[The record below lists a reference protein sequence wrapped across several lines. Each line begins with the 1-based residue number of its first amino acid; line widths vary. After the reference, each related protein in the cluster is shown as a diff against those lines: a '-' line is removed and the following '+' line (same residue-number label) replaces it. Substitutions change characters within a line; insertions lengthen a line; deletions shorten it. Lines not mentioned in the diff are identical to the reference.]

1 MKNISNAFK
10 RALFYNKRDYIAYAD
25 ITLVDGTILHLT
37 NDEIWQGGYSR
48 EEAISQDE
56 NFTLLGSAIINPATL
71 IINNIKDKFSEYVFE
86 KATVQLS
93 EAMAFT
99 DETPTRIETLY
110 AGVYTVED
118 TKYNGA
124 TIKLSLVDN
133 MSKFDRPYSESNLSY
148 PATCDDIIRNACS
161 VCGVTLQTFESALKN
176 LSITNP
182 PEKEAITFREVI
194 SWVATICGCYA
205 KCDTRGRLEL
215 KWVDRTLLQQTL
227 DSIDGGEFDAGTPYY
242 TTGVSLN
249 GGTFNPWNTGDVYD
263 GGDFAELDN
272 IAIIKGLSLQ
282 DICIDDT
289 VIAGVRILIK
299 DKTADSSQD
308 ILSYVYPS
316 DYTEGFIVEVSDNEF
331 ITTNNVQ
338 TILTHLGTLLYGMTF
353 RKLNVTQL
361 SDPSIEAGD
370 IGLVID
376 RKQHAFAII
385 VTRCTF
391 KIGARQTIVCGS
403 ESALNNS
410 STRFSQATKTFLE
423 TKAMMNVER
432 NERILALQQLSNAL
446 NSKAGLYTTV
456 EPTASG
462 AIFYM
467 HDLPNLSESKVVW
480 KMTDEAWGVT
490 TNYNGAHPEQTV
502 WNAGM
507 TVDGNTIVRLLS
519 AVGIS
524 ADWIN
529 AGKIEIKDDNDNVIF
544 LADINNKIVRIGAL
558 EQAISTANAA
568 LSAVEDKLSIVL
580 TDDYK
585 TIVTNA
591 DGTIASFP
599 ECKTFYRVYF
609 NGTDVTESNDV
620 QLQMFLKTGVQYA
633 YDYGPLYYLQ
643 ITGLPN
649 MDFGFLAIR
658 ATYKGLVAEKRYYV
672 YKRKV
677 GGSTNYGLDVTPMK
691 SVIGE
696 GAVYSP
702 DIITADAYSTTDNGT
717 TKTAYLGDISVDI
730 RVGEDTWYEDVVS
743 YDSVSS
749 ASIKIER
756 TNDLVPIVEA
766 STAYDVVKLPLNTA
780 AVRMRLVS
788 GTTVLDQQE
797 VVLLTA
803 SASEIALT
811 QEKVFNA
818 ITNDGVAQGLF
829 LDNGNLYI
837 NASYI
842 GAGAINIG
850 KNVTVNGVTQWQR
863 TFYANTANGYVEIN
877 ADSLKIQGSNVSD
890 VAASQ
895 AALLAEDS
903 ILNDV
908 DSQDKLFT
916 AITGGDAN
924 QGIFLENGK
933 LYINSSYIKT
943 GTLVVG
949 GANNANGTIRVN
961 NASGTLIGGI
971 NNTEIYHKHTNND
984 KISMNSGG
992 LYFYKNTSTRV
1003 GEIRRDGNDL
1013 YIGGASGL
1021 SIQAGGDISLFCYD
1035 NSQTYNGINIV
1046 KSNTTPVSVGNGATE
1061 WYVEIPTSIN
1071 LDGTV
1076 ASWASLRLSGGIIYN
1091 R

>member
-25 ITLVDGTILHLT
+25 ITLTDGTVLHLT

-93 EAMAFT
+93 EAMEFT

-133 MSKFDRPYSESNLSY
+133 MSKFDKPYSESSLSY
-148 PATCDDIIRNACS
+148 PATCDSIIRNACS

-176 LSITNP
+176 LSIPNP
-182 PEKEAITFREVI
+182 PEKEGITFREVI

-215 KWVDRTLLQQTL
+215 KWIDRTLLQQTL

-272 IAIIKGLSLQ
+272 IATIKGLSSQ
-282 DICIDDT
+282 DICVDDT

-299 DKTADSSQD
+299 DKTADSNQD

-316 DYTEGFIVEVSDNEF
+316 NYTEGFVVEVSDNEF
-331 ITTNNVQ
+331 ITTDNVQ

-376 RKQHAFAII
+376 RKQHAYAII

-432 NERILALQQLSNAL
+432 NERVIALQQLSNAL

-456 EPTASG
+456 QATSSG
-462 AIFYM
+462 SIYYM

-480 KMTDEAWGVT
+480 KMTNEAWGVT

-507 TVDGNTIVRLLS
+507 TVDGNTIVNILS

-524 ADWIN
+524 ASWIN
-529 AGKIEIKDDNDNVIF
+529 TGEF
-544 LADINNKIVRIGAL
+544 
-558 EQAISTANAA
+558 
-568 LSAVEDKLSIVL
+568 SAHDSNGNE
-580 TDDYK
+580 
-585 TIVTNA
+585 
-591 DGTIASFP
+591 
-599 ECKTFYRVYF
+599 TFYV
-609 NGTDVTESNDV
+609 N
-620 QLQMFLKTGVQYA
+620 A
-633 YDYGPLYYLQ
+633 
-643 ITGLPN
+643 
-649 MDFGFLAIR
+649 
-658 ATYKGLVAEKRYYV
+658 
-672 YKRKV
+672 
-677 GGSTNYGLDVTPMK
+677 
-691 SVIGE
+691 
-696 GAVYSP
+696 
-702 DIITADAYSTTDNGT
+702 DNGT
-717 TKTAYLGDISVDI
+717 VRIVANSFSLSNGSTI
-730 RVGEDTWYEDVVS
+730 
-743 YDSVSS
+743 DSIAQAK
-749 ASIKIER
+749 AS
-756 TNDLVPIVEA
+756 
-766 STAYDVVKLPLNTA
+766 A
-780 AVRMRLVS
+780 AVN
-788 GTTVLDQQE
+788 GQTQQSIFNK
-797 VVLLTA
+797 LTNN
-803 SASEIALT
+803 SSE
-811 QEKVFNA
+811 
-818 ITNDGVAQGLF
+818 
-829 LDNGNLYI
+829 
-837 NASYI
+837 
-842 GAGAINIG
+842 
-850 KNVTVNGVTQWQR
+850 
-863 TFYANTANGYVEIN
+863 
-877 ADSLKIQGSNVSD
+877 
-890 VAASQ
+890 
-895 AALLAEDS
+895 
-903 ILNDV
+903 
-908 DSQDKLFT
+908 
-916 AITGGDAN
+916 
-924 QGIFLENGK
+924 QGIYLENGK
-933 LYINSSYIKT
+933 IYINSSYIKT
-943 GTLVVG
+943 GELEVGGTNNRFGKITVKGVSGINATIDVSGITAQGPDAYDPNALLKVRLTEYGLTRYKADTEESWVSLGETLVNSTRYPYAQIASSVVELT
-949 GANNANGTIRVN
+949 ARNGLPINFSFSDSGDKYGTTKYEFRIDRATFSTKLTASELHASN
-961 NASGTLIGGI
+961 GYSGTV
-971 NNTEIYHKHTNND
+971 YTNNLKFTIKD
-984 KISMNSGG
+984 GIVTTV
-992 LYFYKNTSTRV
+992 TST
-1003 GEIRRDGNDL
+1003 
-1013 YIGGASGL
+1013 
-1021 SIQAGGDISLFCYD
+1021 
-1035 NSQTYNGINIV
+1035 
-1046 KSNTTPVSVGNGATE
+1046 
-1061 WYVEIPTSIN
+1061 
-1071 LDGTV
+1071 
-1076 ASWASLRLSGGIIYN
+1076 
-1091 R
+1091 

>member
-25 ITLVDGTILHLT
+25 ITLVDGTVLHLT

-71 IINNIKDKFSEYVFE
+71 IINNIKDKFSEYVFK

-176 LSITNP
+176 LSIPNP
-182 PEKEAITFREVI
+182 PEKEGITFREVI

-215 KWVDRTLLQQTL
+215 KWIDRTLLQQTL

-272 IAIIKGLSLQ
+272 IATIKGLSSQ
-282 DICIDDT
+282 DICVDDT

-299 DKTADSSQD
+299 DKTADSNQD
-308 ILSYVYPS
+308 ILSYVYPAN
-316 DYTEGFIVEVSDNEF
+316 YTEGFVVEVSDNEF
-331 ITTNNVQ
+331 ITTDNVQ

-353 RKLNVTQL
+353 RKLSVTQL

-423 TKAMMNVER
+423 TKAIMNVER
-432 NERILALQQLSNAL
+432 NERVIALQQLSNAL

-456 EPTASG
+456 QTTSSG
-462 AIFYM
+462 SIYYM

-480 KMTDEAWGVT
+480 KMTNEAWGVT

-507 TVDGNTIVRLLS
+507 TVDGNTIVNILS

-524 ADWIN
+524 ASWIN
-529 AGKIEIKDDNDNVIF
+529 TGEFSVHDNNDN
-544 LADINNKIVRIGAL
+544 
-558 EQAISTANAA
+558 E
-568 LSAVEDKLSIVL
+568 
-580 TDDYK
+580 
-585 TIVTNA
+585 
-591 DGTIASFP
+591 
-599 ECKTFYRVYF
+599 TFYV
-609 NGTDVTESNDV
+609 
-620 QLQMFLKTGVQYA
+620 
-633 YDYGPLYYLQ
+633 
-643 ITGLPN
+643 
-649 MDFGFLAIR
+649 
-658 ATYKGLVAEKRYYV
+658 
-672 YKRKV
+672 
-677 GGSTNYGLDVTPMK
+677 
-691 SVIGE
+691 
-696 GAVYSP
+696 
-702 DIITADAYSTTDNGT
+702 
-717 TKTAYLGDISVDI
+717 
-730 RVGEDTWYEDVVS
+730 
-743 YDSVSS
+743 
-749 ASIKIER
+749 
-756 TNDLVPIVEA
+756 
-766 STAYDVVKLPLNTA
+766 
-780 AVRMRLVS
+780 
-788 GTTVLDQQE
+788 
-797 VVLLTA
+797 
-803 SASEIALT
+803 
-811 QEKVFNA
+811 
-818 ITNDGVAQGLF
+818 
-829 LDNGNLYI
+829 
-837 NASYI
+837 
-842 GAGAINIG
+842 
-850 KNVTVNGVTQWQR
+850 
-863 TFYANTANGYVEIN
+863 N
-877 ADSLKIQGSNVSD
+877 ADSGVVRIVANSFSLSNGSTI
-890 VAASQ
+890 
-895 AALLAEDS
+895 DS
-903 ILNDV
+903 IAQAKASAAVNGQTQQ
-908 DSQDKLFT
+908 SIFNKLT
-916 AITGGDAN
+916 NNSSD
-924 QGIFLENGK
+924 QGIYLENGK
-933 LYINSSYIKT
+933 IYINSSYIKT
-943 GTLVVG
+943 GELEVGGTNNRFGKITVKGIAGTNATIDVEGITAQGPDAYDPNTLLKVRLTEYGLTRYKANTEESWVSLSETLV
-949 GANNANGTIRVN
+949 NNVRYPYAQIASSVVELTARNGLPINLSFSDSGDKYGTTKYEFRIDRAIFSTKLTASELHASN
-961 NASGTLIGGI
+961 GYSGTVTAGTKRFTIADGI
-971 NNTEIYHKHTNND
+971 IT
-984 KISMNSGG
+984 
-992 LYFYKNTSTRV
+992 
-1003 GEIRRDGNDL
+1003 
-1013 YIGGASGL
+1013 A
-1021 SIQAGGDISLFCYD
+1021 
-1035 NSQTYNGINIV
+1035 
-1046 KSNTTPVSVGNGATE
+1046 
-1061 WYVEIPTSIN
+1061 
-1071 LDGTV
+1071 V
-1076 ASWASLRLSGGIIYN
+1076 AST
-1091 R
+1091 